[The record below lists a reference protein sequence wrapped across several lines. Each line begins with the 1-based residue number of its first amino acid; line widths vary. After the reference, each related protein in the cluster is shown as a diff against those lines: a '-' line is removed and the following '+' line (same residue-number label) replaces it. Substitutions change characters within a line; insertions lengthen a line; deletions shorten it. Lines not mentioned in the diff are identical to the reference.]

1 MSVVRTLAWCF
12 HILEMSSI
20 HTGEYTNNNVLNPS
34 AERTRTAKIAL
45 HFTERPLTTALLSL
59 VFSLEATRSFIPSLM
74 ILDHTSFKVR
84 PRTDDKDVSQ
94 DSFCFSGFS
103 SGVAR
108 IFPEV
113 RPTFLHR
120 LPHPLHP
127 KSQHFFKLPLLKV
140 RLTVVSQRI
149 LLFIKCH
156 NL

>member
-34 AERTRTAKIAL
+34 AERSQTAKIAL
-45 HFTERPLTTALLSL
+45 LFTERPLTTVVTLF
-59 VFSLEATRSFIPSLM
+59 FSLEATRSFIPSLM

-120 LPHPLHP
+120 LPHPLP
-127 KSQHFFKLPLLKV
+127 PQISIFF
-140 RLTVVSQRI
+140 
-149 LLFIKCH
+149 
-156 NL
+156 